1 MAHREIQYK
10 NKPLTIHKAFSNPRF
25 NEKTILVTSTWDYM
39 GLWFKRNHKEKA
51 LFYWQ
56 QAQHFYHA
64 TTELPKNSSPLTAYY
79 CMLNAAKAFLLAKN
93 ITFSDRHGVTG
104 RQRPGR
110 TYLSNEIIKFKGGGI
125 LAELCR
131 HLGESANNEEY
142 SLQHLL
148 YNMPFIHRA
157 YDLSYD
163 SAPELFIPI
172 KNPEI
177 VRSRTTNEAWFCA
190 ELDKK
195 YANMN
200 TVNRL
205 SNNYERDAGITDRF
219 VIRSTRRFDWI
230 PSQKSQSL
238 VRYQQYHKTLRK
250 DLFYIHSPQR
260 LWYIKRSNG
269 VDGFIE
275 RSTITLIFAAMHK
288 LSELARYSPE
298 RLANHFEGRYNW
310 LLSEFISIA
319 PLQFIDELSCELT
332 GYEFMPPGR
341 VS

>member
-10 NKPLTIHKAFSNPRF
+10 NKPLTIHKAVSEPRF

-39 GLWFKRNHKEKA
+39 DLWLKRNHKEEA
-51 LFYWQ
+51 QFYWQ
-56 QAQHFYHA
+56 QAKHFYHA

-79 CMLNAAKAFLLAKN
+79 CMLNATKAVLLAKG
-93 ITFSDRHGVTG
+93 IGFSDQHGVSG
-104 RQRPGR
+104 RQRQGH
-110 TYLSNEIIKFKGGGI
+110 TYLSNEIVKFKGGGI

-163 SAPELFIPI
+163 SSPELFIPI
-172 KNPEI
+172 RNPEI
-177 VRSRTTNEAWFCA
+177 VKSRTTNEAWFSA

-205 SNNYERDAGITDRF
+205 SNHYEKDASIEDKF
-219 VIRSTRRFDWI
+219 VFRSTRRFRWI
-230 PSQKSQSL
+230 PSQKNQSL
-238 VRYQQYHKTLRK
+238 QRYKQYHKTLRK
-250 DLFYIHSPQR
+250 DLYYIYSPQR

-275 RSTITLIFAAMHK
+275 RSSMTLMFAAMHK
-288 LSELARYSPE
+288 LSELARYDPE
-298 RLANHFEGRYNW
+298 RLAKHFEGRYNW

-319 PLQFIDELSCELT
+319 PLQFIDELSSELT

-341 VS
+341 VT